1 MDGVREEV
9 GRGQGGGGWGGGGGG
24 GEWFTCFDPKRSP
37 ACPSANRPLHPR
49 VRRQLAAAATST
61 VRLAP
66 NAPANEPP
74 KREDVLRP
82 RAARRTNLSVT
93 LIAP

>member
-1 MDGVREEV
+1 MGLGRRWEGVR
-9 GRGQGGGGWGGGGGG
+9 GWGWG

-66 NAPANEPP
+66 NAPANAPP